1 MSTSISFGQRVTAI
15 LSGGQEFEG
24 VFCGVVGDAA
34 IVRITVWNPTFPL
47 ESLASFPMESIK
59 DAQDVPKAKLS
70 APKVEHSAPKVE
82 HSAPKVELSKSD
94 FPELP
99 KGKAPK
105 VERRA
110 PKVEAPKVE
119 APKVERSA
127 PQGRWVA
134 PDAEA
139 LERAAMETIVS
150 RMLFEF
156 EKSGLRHRMAH
167 TTRDECSMNVS
178 CPAFDYVDVG
188 EKTVRASIPVTL
200 GKRSS
205 EIREMVTKKLGYVPP
220 DTYIRF
226 SWDFERD
233 DKGRLM
239 EKNGTVKVFLK
250 W

>member
-1 MSTSISFGQRVTAI
+1 MSFTSFSFGQRVTAI

-24 VFCGVVGDAA
+24 DFCGVVGDAV
-34 IVRITVWNPTFPL
+34 IVRITAWNPTFPL
-47 ESLASFPMESIK
+47 ESLASFPMGSIK

-70 APKVEHSAPKVE
+70 ASKVEL
-82 HSAPKVELSKSD
+82 SAPKVELSETE
-94 FPELP
+94 FPKLP
-99 KGKAPK
+99 KGEAPK

-127 PQGRWVA
+127 PKGRWEA
-134 PDAEA
+134 PDAAA

-156 EKSGLRHRMAH
+156 EKSGLRHRMVH
-167 TTRDECSMNVS
+167 TTHDECRVS
-178 CPAFDYVDVG
+178 VTCPAFDYVDVG

-205 EIREMVTKKLGYVPP
+205 EIREMVTKKLGYVPL

-226 SWDFERD
+226 NWDFKRD
-233 DKGRLM
+233 
-239 EKNGTVKVFLK
+239 EKTGKLLEEDGVVKISLK